1 MGLFDYAAAAADA
14 AADVADVV
22 FAAVVVAA
30 VVVAAVDVADV
41 VVAAVVTVAVASMKC
56 KDCQEKQKLKLL
68 SQNISFLHFVGS
80 SSFQHTLNIF
90 HETKYDALLIEQ
102 SVTA

>member
-1 MGLFDYAAAAADA
+1 MGLFDYAAAAADGVV
-14 AADVADVV
+14 DVADVV
-22 FAAVVVAA
+22 VAA
-30 VVVAAVDVADV
+30 DGVVDVADV
-41 VVAAVVTVAVASMKC
+41 VVAAVVTVAVAAMKC
-56 KDCQEKQKLKLL
+56 KGCQEKQKLKLL

-90 HETKYDALLIEQ
+90 HETKYDAQLIEQ